1 MNQNQL
7 KQIIREEL
15 KKALSEV
22 TYKVGDSIL
31 WKGSRVDVIEDGGE
45 ATLTI
50 KLSNGKEK
58 LVFRKDTFIAI
69 NEGYPTLLPMKND
82 IASALEGSNIP
93 NKAFEPQADKGV
105 VVNFIRNGN
114 PSERYL
120 KKMLDILKKN
130 DIIFNIDKIKD
141 KDVDMNF
148 TEDPKIN
155 PYEMPG
161 GKASSDGYTGD

>member
-82 IASALEGSNIP
+82 IASAL
-93 NKAFEPQADKGV
+93 KGV

-130 DIIFNIDKIKD
+130 DIIFDIDKIKD

>member
-7 KQIIREEL
+7 KQIIKEEL

-82 IASALEGSNIP
+82 

-130 DIIFNIDKIKD
+130 DIIFDIDKIKD